1 MLYFLTALLLSF
13 ILTDIVKRI
22 MSKMR
27 IIDVPDGTR
36 KLHARPVA
44 LGGGLALFL
53 SFWLVV
59 GYIVFFT
66 NLLGKNLN
74 PLDLAGVFF
83 GSLLLLIIGLWD
95 DKKNI
100 SARWRLAA
108 TVLAVLIAIVGG
120 VGIDKITNP
129 LGGVLSLNW
138 GAVNIFGQTFLLA
151 ADVLVFLW
159 ILGMTYTVKILDG
172 LDGLATGI
180 TAIGALVICGV
191 ASGERWHQP
200 DMALL
205 ALVFAGVCLGF
216 LFWNFSPAK
225 IFLGEGGGLFLG
237 YILGVLAVISGGKI
251 ATALLVMAIPILD
264 LIRVVIVRL
273 RRGQPIF
280 QGDREHLHF
289 WLRDRGF
296 SEKTTVLGLYLV
308 AIIFGSLTLFLQSIG
323 KLLAL
328 LFLLLFMGALAL
340 IIQNKQSYVQKQRQ
354 RGR

>member
-1 MLYFLTALLLSF
+1 MIYFLVALVLSLIF
-13 ILTDIVKRI
+13 SGIVKRI
-22 MSKMR
+22 MLKMR
-27 IIDVPDGTR
+27 IVDIPDGTR
-36 KLHARPVA
+36 KLHRGPVA
-44 LGGGLALFL
+44 LGGGVALFL

-74 PLDLAGVFF
+74 PLDLVGVFF
-83 GSLLLLIIGLWD
+83 GSLLLLIVGLWD

-108 TVLAVLIAIVGG
+108 TVLAVVIAIGGG

-129 LGGVLSLNW
+129 LGGVLPLNW
-138 GAVNIFGQTFLLA
+138 GTIEIFGKTFLLL
-151 ADVLVFLW
+151 ADAFVFLW

-180 TAIGALVICGV
+180 TAIGALVIFGV

-264 LIRVVIVRL
+264 LVRVVIVRL

-289 WLRDRGF
+289 WLRDHGF
-296 SEKTTVLGLYLV
+296 SEKGTVLGLYAV
-308 AIIFGSLTLFLQSIG
+308 AIVFGSLTLFLQSIG
-323 KLLAL
+323 KLAAL
-328 LFLLLFMGALAL
+328 LFLFLFMGAIAL
-340 IIQNKQSYVQKQRQ
+340 VIQNKKSYVQK
-354 RGR
+354 

>member
-1 MLYFLTALLLSF
+1 MTYFLVALILSLVF
-13 ILTDIVKRI
+13 SWAVKRI
-22 MSKMR
+22 MLKMR
-27 IIDVPDGTR
+27 VVDIPDGTR
-36 KLHARPVA
+36 KLHRGPIA
-44 LGGGLALFL
+44 LGGGVALFL
-53 SFWLVV
+53 SFWLVT

-74 PLDLAGVFF
+74 PVELVGVFF
-83 GSLLLLIIGLWD
+83 GSLLLLIVGLFD

-100 SARWRLAA
+100 SARWRLLA
-108 TVLAVLIAIVGG
+108 TIIAVAVAVLGG

-129 LGGVLSLNW
+129 FGGVLFLNW
-138 GAVNIFGQTFLLA
+138 GAINIFGQTFLLFA
-151 ADVLVFLW
+151 SVLVFLW

-205 ALVFAGVCLGF
+205 ALVFAGVCIGF

-264 LIRVVIVRL
+264 LIRVVIVRFK
-273 RRGQPIF
+273 RGQPIF

-289 WLRDRGF
+289 WLRDHGF
-296 SEKTTVLGLYLV
+296 SERATVLGLYAAAAV
-308 AIIFGSLTLFLQSIG
+308 FGSLTLFLQSIG

-328 LFLLLFMGALAL
+328 LFLFLFMGAVAL
-340 IIQNKQSYVQKQRQ
+340 IIQNKKIYVQK
-354 RGR
+354 

>member
-1 MLYFLTALLLSF
+1 MIYFLATLVLSLIF
-13 ILTDIVKRI
+13 SGLVKRT
-22 MSKMR
+22 MLKLR
-27 IIDVPDGTR
+27 IVDVPDGTR
-36 KLHARPVA
+36 KLHRGSIA
-44 LGGGLALFL
+44 LGGGVALFL

-59 GYIVFFT
+59 GYVVFFT

-74 PLDLAGVFF
+74 PTDLVGVFF
-83 GSLLLLIIGLWD
+83 GSLLLLIVGLWD

-100 SARWRLAA
+100 SARWRLLA
-108 TVLAVLIAIVGG
+108 TVVAVLMAVLGG

-129 LGGVLSLNW
+129 FGGVLSL
-138 GAVNIFGQTFLLA
+138 GNILLL
-151 ADVLVFLW
+151 ADVLVFCW

-180 TAIGALVICGV
+180 TAIGALVIYGV

-264 LIRVVIVRL
+264 LIRVVIVRF

-289 WLRDRGF
+289 WLRDHGF
-296 SEKTTVLGLYLV
+296 SEKATVLGLYAV

-323 KLLAL
+323 KLVAL
-328 LFLLLFMGALAL
+328 LFLFLLMGVVALV
-340 IIQNKQSYVQKQRQ
+340 IQSKKPYVQK
-354 RGR
+354 